1 MPMVIVSYYSF
12 PIFLLPHSHL
22 MRFDIWRGN
31 YGITCVTSHNKTLS
45 LIDLSFPC
53 NMQLLPGSWDW
64 KKEKEMLFACNR
76 SEFTFKTDFSFLLQ
90 LCWHG
95 LPRVF
100 KAQPVGHIQ
109 PPPPPNV
116 ASPSHFKIYKRDRE
130 KAGGVVVA
138 NRGLKLPCFAST
150 VDKTKIEFSRVF

>member
-1 MPMVIVSYYSF
+1 MPMVIVRYYSF

-64 KKEKEMLFACNR
+64 KKRRKCYLPAIGLNSLLKQIFLSCCNCVDPGYQGC
-76 SEFTFKTDFSFLLQ
+76 SKHSPWATFS
-90 LCWHG
+90 
-95 LPRVF
+95 
-100 KAQPVGHIQ
+100 
-109 PPPPPNV
+109 PPHV